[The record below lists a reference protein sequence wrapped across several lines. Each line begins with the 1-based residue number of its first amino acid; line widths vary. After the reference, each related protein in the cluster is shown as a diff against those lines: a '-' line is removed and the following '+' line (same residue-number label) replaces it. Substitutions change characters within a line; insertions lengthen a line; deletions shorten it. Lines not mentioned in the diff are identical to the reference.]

1 MFLSLSLLTG
11 AYSLIYHLDQNLRIL
26 SNLLSSDVVRRNRYF
41 VRRRPTKSDISSD
54 VVRRN
59 VYFVRRS
66 SDVVGRIPG
75 RARSSSDVVR
85 RRQTKHRF
93 CTSAYSRGTSYR
105 LLRQPMT
112 LVPRCIA
119 YYSAS
124 TRIWYNSCQLDC
136 TSGTALDLAPDP
148 MCILYGRVPTCTRY
162 FSAVLRCTRPNH
174 SSRGY
179 DRHPV

>member
-1 MFLSLSLLTG
+1 MFLSLLTG

-41 VRRRPTKSDISSD
+41 VRRRPTKS
-54 VVRRN
+54 VH
-59 VYFVRRS
+59 FVRRRPTKPVFRPTS
-66 SDVVGRIPG
+66 SDEIWAAHALRP
-75 RARSSSDVVR
+75 
-85 RRQTKHRF
+85 TKHRF

-136 TSGTALDLAPDP
+136 TSDTALDLAPDP
-148 MCILYGRVPTCTRY
+148 ICILYGRVLTCTRY
-162 FSAVLRCTRPNH
+162 FSAVPRCTRPYH